1 MTNRKRCIGIAIV
14 VFAAV
19 IVNSSWIIRLPS
31 LKEHPSDFYAE
42 GEYQGEEGVH
52 MQTRYNNCG
61 PASLQMIFDH
71 YKISSSLDEIERS
84 VRVTGNGAT
93 MLSLKQMA
101 EFKGLRAEGWRL
113 TLNDFLN
120 TSFPLLLFVHNDH
133 FVVAD
138 SISNNM
144 VFLRDPAIGKVR
156 IAATNLPK
164 IWGGEALVFTK
175 K

>member
-84 VRVTGNGAT
+84 VRVTG
-93 MLSLKQMA
+93 MA
-101 EFKGLRAEGWRL
+101 PPC
-113 TLNDFLN
+113 FL
-120 TSFPLLLFVHNDH
+120 
-133 FVVAD
+133 
-138 SISNNM
+138 
-144 VFLRDPAIGKVR
+144 
-156 IAATNLPK
+156 
-164 IWGGEALVFTK
+164 
-175 K
+175 